1 MRNASI
7 EYGQVIQ
14 EYLQSKSPSEETV
27 SKIYYMQRFDP
38 FVLLLGQVGRLN
50 RYISNSRGMS
60 DKLVD
65 AMIDDIEDNRFWQMG
80 VNDMMD
86 VIRNKK
92 VSDSNKIKILNQERP
107 PSGQSIRMHMTPGW
121 SRNHRLQSGQRRGV
135 KFTPRGKSVS
145 RQLKQTADEGFFT
158 ERFEKYLVDEG
169 FLDPIFSEKLR
180 GEKTKATGKDPMFDK
195 AEGEEKEAIMRD
207 VRQMAQK
214 WLNTPRE
221 APPWAQSQLQEEINK
236 YFKNNIFS

>member
-27 SKIYYMQRFDP
+27 SKIYYMQRSNE
-38 FVLLLGQVGRLN
+38 FVLLLGSVGRLN

-65 AMIDDIEDNRFWQMG
+65 VMIDDIEDNRFWQMG

-92 VSDSNKIKILNQERP
+92 VSDSNKIKILAGTS
-107 PSGQSIRMHMTPGW
+107 PSPEPGG
-121 SRNHRLQSGQRRGV
+121 N
-135 KFTPRGKSVS
+135 
-145 RQLKQTADEGFFT
+145 GFAF
-158 ERFEKYLVDEG
+158 
-169 FLDPIFSEKLR
+169 
-180 GEKTKATGKDPMFDK
+180 A
-195 AEGEEKEAIMRD
+195 
-207 VRQMAQK
+207 
-214 WLNTPRE
+214 N
-221 APPWAQSQLQEEINK
+221 
-236 YFKNNIFS
+236 